1 LKNTNIKTMENGAI
15 YVNKCLETNV
25 PDVYAAGDCST
36 QYHRLKKQTDYVAL
50 GTHANKQGR
59 IAGMNMANKH
69 REYRG
74 MAGTSILKFMELAI
88 GKSGLSEAEAEK
100 LSIPYDSVMMDVAN
114 IASYYP
120 GVKELSIKI
129 NYRTDNGLLLGG

>member
-1 LKNTNIKTMENGAI
+1 
-15 YVNKCLETNV
+15 
-25 PDVYAAGDCST
+25 
-36 QYHRLKKQTDYVAL
+36 
-50 GTHANKQGR
+50 
-59 IAGMNMANKH
+59 
-69 REYRG
+69 EYRG

-129 NYRTDNGLLLGG
+129 NYRTDNGLLLGGQLIVEAGVDERLDMIKTSLLNYMNVRILQ